1 MATLISS
8 TNYVTRANKVTRKRK
23 RITTNSFGVE
33 VHPKSKEAIKLY
45 KERQIASA
53 KLTGKDKHEQTWA
66 TLVEKVKR
74 VCE

>member
-23 RITTNSFGVE
+23 RIITNSFGVE
-33 VHPKSKEAIKLY
+33 VHPKSNEVIKLY
-45 KERQIASA
+45 KERQVASSL
-53 KLTGKDKHEQTWA
+53 LTGTDKHEQSWA